1 MEAIPEVR
9 EELAADTSAT
19 LTKVL
24 RLEEENNKMLKRMQI
39 VGRISFWA
47 KVVLW
52 SLILGLP
59 VLFFQPIVEFLRAS
73 LDQGRALYGI
83 PSSTQIQDAIH
94 TYTNK

>member
-1 MEAIPEVR
+1 MEATPEAR
-9 EELAADTSAT
+9 ENTTVDASAT
-19 LTKVL
+19 LAQVL

-59 VLFFQPIVEFLRAS
+59 VLFFQPIVEFLRTS
-73 LDQGRALYGI
+73 VDQGRALYGI